1 MNPYFCIVNF
11 EDLQLTRQLLNALD
25 EAGFSTPTEIQIK
38 SIPII
43 RAGQDLIGIAQTGT
57 GKTAAYLL
65 PLLQVVKYAQGHAP
79 RCLILVPTK
88 ELVLQVRDQLEQL
101 STYTD
106 LRVVALYGGVGPK
119 TQIAQLAEGCDF
131 IVSTPGRFVDLALKE
146 AFIIKKIKHLVLDEA
161 DKMMDM
167 GFFPQLRS
175 VQEMMPQ
182 KKQNLLFSA
191 TFPPRVESLAADFM
205 LWPQRVEITPQ
216 ATPVSTVKQVRY
228 NADNFKT
235 KLNLLM
241 HLLAKEEEFA
251 RVLVFVRTR
260 ELATNIGKYLERKIE
275 SARFIHSNKGQNTRI
290 NAMNS
295 FRKGEVRVLV
305 STDVCAR
312 GIDVEGVTH
321 VINFSVPRVFED
333 YIHRIGRTGR
343 ALNPGVAITFV
354 DHTEIIYLNRI
365 IEKAETKIPEVPF
378 PAEVLQEETPKGERQ
393 LQAREIDEQRKKAD
407 PTFQGAFHE
416 RKKKSVKRAE
426 KLAKAPKRQRRK
438 SR

>member
-1 MNPYFCIVNF
+1 VNPYFCKVNF
-11 EDLQLTRQLLNALD
+11 EDLQITRQLLNALE
-25 EAGFSTPTEIQIK
+25 EAGFTTPTEIQIK
-38 SIPII
+38 SIPIVK
-43 RAGQDLIGIAQTGT
+43 AGQDLIGIAQTGT

-65 PLLQVVKYAQGHAP
+65 PLLQVVKYAQGNAP

-88 ELVLQVRDQLEQL
+88 ELVLQVRDQLEEL
-101 STYTD
+101 SKYTD
-106 LRVVALYGGVGPK
+106 LRVVALFGGVGPK
-119 TQIAQLAEGCDF
+119 AQIAQLAEGCDF
-131 IVSTPGRFVDLALKE
+131 IVATPGRFTDLYLKQALN
-146 AFIIKKIKHLVLDEA
+146 IKKIKHLVLDEA

-167 GFFPQLRS
+167 GFFPQLRQ
-175 VQEMMPQ
+175 VQEIMPQ

-191 TFPPRVESLAADFM
+191 TFPERVERLAADFM
-205 LWPQRVEITPQ
+205 LWPQRVEVTPQ
-216 ATPVSTVKQVRY
+216 ATPVDTVDQYLYK
-228 NADNFKT
+228 AENFKT

-241 HLLAKEEEFA
+241 HFLEKEEEFT

-260 ELATNIGKYLERKIE
+260 EMASNIGKYLERKME

-290 NAMNS
+290 NAMNA
-295 FRKGEVRVLV
+295 FRAGEVRVLV

-312 GIDVEGVTH
+312 GIDVKGVSH
-321 VINFSVPRVFED
+321 VINFSVPQVFED

-354 DHTEIIYLNRI
+354 DKTEVVYLDQI
-365 IEKAETKIPEVPF
+365 KKTADMKIPQKPF
-378 PAEVLQEETPKGERQ
+378 PDEVEQEETPKGERQ

-426 KLAKAPKRQRRK
+426 KLAKGKKGSRRK
-438 SR
+438 

>member
-1 MNPYFCIVNF
+1 MNPYFCRVKF
-11 EDLQLTRQLLNALD
+11 EDLQITRQLLNALE
-25 EAGFSTPTEIQIK
+25 EAGFDTPTEIQVK

-43 RAGQDLIGIAQTGT
+43 KAGQDLIGIAQTGT

-65 PLLQVVKYAQGHAP
+65 PLLQVVKYAQGNAP

-101 STYTD
+101 SKYTD
-106 LRVVALYGGVGPK
+106 LRVVPLFGGVGPK
-119 TQIAQLAEGCDF
+119 AQIAQLEEGCDF
-131 IVSTPGRFVDLALKE
+131 IVATPGRFTDFYLKG
-146 AFIIKKIKHLVLDEA
+146 ILNIKKIKHLVLDEA

-167 GFFPQLRS
+167 GFFPQLRQ
-175 VQEMMPQ
+175 VQEIMPQ

-191 TFPPRVESLAADFM
+191 TFPERVERLAADFM
-205 LWPQRVEITPQ
+205 LWPQRVEVTPQ
-216 ATPVSTVKQVRY
+216 ATPVDTVDQYLYK
-228 NADNFKT
+228 ADNFKT

-241 HLLAKEEEFA
+241 YLLDKEEEFT
-251 RVLVFVRTR
+251 RILVFVRTR
-260 ELATNIGKYLERKIE
+260 ELASNIGKYLERKIE

-290 NAMNS
+290 NAMDA
-295 FRKGEVRVLV
+295 FRSGEVRVLV

-312 GIDVEGVTH
+312 GIDVKGVSH

-354 DHTEIIYLNRI
+354 DQTEVVYLNKI
-365 IEKAETKIPEVPF
+365 KELGDIKIPERPF
-378 PAEVLQEETPKGERQ
+378 PKEVEQEDTPRGERQ

-426 KLAKAPKRQRRK
+426 KLAKGKKGSRRK
-438 SR
+438 